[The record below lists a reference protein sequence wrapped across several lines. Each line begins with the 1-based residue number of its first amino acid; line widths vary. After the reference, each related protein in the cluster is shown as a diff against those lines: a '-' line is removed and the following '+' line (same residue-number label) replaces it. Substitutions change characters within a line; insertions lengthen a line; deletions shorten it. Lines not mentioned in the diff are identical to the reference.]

1 MSNLLAAVPKHRPL
15 ATGQMPLAFSG
26 IHVISPRLLPLIT
39 ESGVFSIIDTY
50 LRLAASNEKIF
61 AFRADSFY
69 WRDLGRP
76 EDLVRAAR
84 DLEDIK

>member
-1 MSNLLAAVPKHRPL
+1 M
-15 ATGQMPLAFSG
+15 
-26 IHVISPRLLPLIT
+26 LI
-39 ESGVFSIIDTY
+39 EEGVFSIIDAY
-50 LRLAASNEKIF
+50 LRLAASNEKIS